1 MASERQCNKI
11 RKQDQ
16 QEKAALGHKVKIHQ
30 FFSFTII
37 QCFIRMCDIP

>member
-30 FFSFTII
+30 FFSFYHNTVFN
-37 QCFIRMCDIP
+37 QYV